1 MKSIGLLAAA
11 VVTVAFVTV
20 LKAQE
25 TATDRFRFERTI
37 ETGGAGPRRLAV
49 DVPLLAGAEPYLG
62 RDAAKSA
69 SGLSDL
75 RLFDRNGAQVP
86 YLLLHA
92 PARQPRWRAGAVLPI
107 ARTEKTSGFE
117 ADFHA
122 TEPIDAIRVSG
133 LPTPFLKRFILEGS
147 GDREHWTLLSGEATL
162 FDLPDE
168 GLRQTEVRFSPGSF
182 RYLRVTWDDTNSG
195 RVPRP
200 VAVETRQISGIVPPP
215 SLTLRLAAERRPSE
229 PGRSRYRVK
238 LPGARLPIVA
248 LDVIVARNGHVF
260 RQATV
265 SESRLSGMNLQ
276 PADLGRARL
285 IQIVRD
291 GVVAGA
297 LRIPITPPVEAEID
311 LMIDDGTNAP
321 LDVSGVTA
329 VFAEF
334 PWIYFEA
341 PAGPVIAKY
350 GNRSATRPAYDLE
363 AVRDSVDIG
372 SVKDATWGDVRPIA
386 ERGDA
391 AIPAP
396 TLLPETGAVVDADLF
411 TFRRAI
417 PDGPPGL
424 AALVLDAAVLAHS
437 RGPDTRFADVRI
449 LDRSSRQVPYVIE
462 RRDEPMTIP
471 LSLEPADPKAT
482 ELRPAPGGS
491 RSNYFMRLP
500 YANLPLSR
508 VVIETSARV
517 FQRTVQLAVERPSD
531 RLHRA
536 AWLEVIASATWTHA
550 DRNEPAPALML
561 PAELA
566 KTTELWLSVDE
577 GDNSALPLT
586 GVRLLLPSYRLRF
599 YQPAGAALRL
609 AYGRGDLPAPRYDLA
624 LLAPQ
629 VMGVEAREV
638 VTAAES
644 GADTPARP
652 VFISPRAFWVFLS
665 LAVLVLLV
673 LIARLTGFLPV
684 KK

>member
-1 MKSIGLLAAA
+1 VKSILAAA
-11 VVTVAFVTV
+11 AIVTVAFGAV

-25 TATDRFRFERTI
+25 TVADRFRFERTI

-49 DVPLLAGAEPYLG
+49 DVPLLTGAEPYLG
-62 RDAAKSA
+62 LREAAKPA

-75 RLFDRNGAQVP
+75 RLFDRKGSQVP
-86 YLLLHA
+86 YLLLQS
-92 PARQPRWRAGAVLPI
+92 PARQPHWRGGVVLPL
-107 ARTEKTSGFE
+107 ARAEKTSGFE
-117 ADFHA
+117 ADFHVA
-122 TEPIDAIRVSG
+122 ETIDAIRVSG
-133 LPTPFLKRFILEGS
+133 LPAPFLKRLTLEGS
-147 GDREHWTLLSGEATL
+147 GDREHWTLLAGEATL

-195 RVPRP
+195 RVPIP
-200 VAVETRQISGIVPPP
+200 VAVEARQIPGIVPPP
-215 SLTLRLAAERRPSE
+215 SLTVRLAAERRPSE

-248 LDVIVARNGHVF
+248 LDVIVAGSGHVF

-297 LRIPITPPVEAEID
+297 LRVPIAPPVEAEID
-311 LMIDDGTNAP
+311 LVIDDGNNAP
-321 LDVSGVTA
+321 LDVRGVTA

-350 GNRSATRPAYDLE
+350 GNPSATRPAYDLE
-363 AVRDSVDIG
+363 AVRDSVNIG
-372 SVKDATWGDVRPIA
+372 SVKDATWGEVRPIA
-386 ERGDA
+386 ERDVA
-391 AIPAP
+391 ATPAP
-396 TLLPETGAVVDADLF
+396 TPIPETGAVVDADLF

-424 AALVLDAAVLAHS
+424 AALVLDAGALAHS
-437 RGPDTRFADVRI
+437 RGPDAHFADVRI
-449 LDRSSRQVPYVIE
+449 LDRSNRQVPYIIE
-462 RRDEPMTIP
+462 RRDEPMALP
-471 LSLEPADPKAT
+471 LSLERADPKAA
-482 ELRPAPGGS
+482 ELRPAPGRS
-491 RSNYFMRLP
+491 RSNYLLRLP

-508 VVIETSARV
+508 VVIETTARV
-517 FQRTVQLAVERPSD
+517 FQRSIQLAVERPPD
-531 RLHRA
+531 RRRRA
-536 AWLEVIASATWTHA
+536 TWLDVIASATWAHV
-550 DRNEPAPALML
+550 DRDEPAPALML

-566 KTTELWLSVDE
+566 KTTDLWLSVDE
-577 GDNSALPLT
+577 GDNSALPIT

-599 YQPAGAALRL
+599 YHPASAALRL
-609 AYGRGDLPAPRYDLA
+609 VYGRDDLPAPRYDLA

-629 VMGVEAREV
+629 VLGVQAREV
-638 VTAAES
+638 VAAAES
-644 GADTPARP
+644 GSGTPARP
-652 VFISPRAFWVFLS
+652 AFISPRVFWVFLA
-665 LAVLVLLV
+665 LAVLILLV
-673 LIARLTGFLPV
+673 LIVRLTRVRRSL
-684 KK
+684 